1 MGDDPTEELLHEIAS
16 KHGVA
21 LDRADPILIVQTLHA
36 RLLAESRSAQQAMLE
51 DYRKT
56 LETLLERWSAETTAK
71 AERIVTASLTA
82 STETMKAQM
91 ATTTT
96 DLARTI
102 RKEVTDLL
110 EIETTETRMRRATT
124 VGYLNLLAAVVTFL
138 SAVVVYWT
146 LRP

>member
-1 MGDDPTEELLHEIAS
+1 MGEDPTDDLLKEIAS

-21 LDRADPILIVQTLHA
+21 LDRADPILMVQTMHI
-36 RLLAESRSAQQAMLE
+36 RLLAESRSAHHALLE
-51 DYRKT
+51 DYRTT
-56 LETLLERWSAETTAK
+56 LEGLLDRWSTETTAK

-91 ATTTT
+91 ATHTT

-102 RKEVTDLL
+102 RKEVT
-110 EIETTETRMRRATT
+110 EVVETTETRLRRATT
-124 VGYLNLLAAVVTFL
+124 VGYVNLLAALVTFL

>member
-1 MGDDPTEELLHEIAS
+1 MGDDHTDDLLKEIAS

-21 LDRADPILIVQTLHA
+21 LDRQDPILMVQTLHA

-56 LETLLERWSAETTAK
+56 LEALLDRWSSETTAK

-82 STETMKAQM
+82 STETMKTQM

-102 RKEVTDLL
+102 RKEVNDVL
-110 EIETTETRMRRATT
+110 ETTETRMRRATT
-124 VGYLNLLAAVVTFL
+124 VGYFNLLAAVVTFL

>member
-1 MGDDPTEELLHEIAS
+1 MGDDPTDELLQEIAS

-21 LDRADPILIVQTLHA
+21 LDREDPILMVQTMHA
-36 RLLAESRSAQQAMLE
+36 RLLAENRSAQQAMLE

-56 LETLLERWSAETTAK
+56 LEALLDRWSAETTAK

-82 STETMKAQM
+82 TTETMKAQM
-91 ATTTT
+91 TTHTT

-102 RKEVTDLL
+102 RKEVTDVL
-110 EIETTETRMRRATT
+110 ETTETRMRRATT
-124 VGYLNLLAAVVTFL
+124 VGYLNLLAALVTFL
-138 SAVVVYWT
+138 SAVVIYWT

>member
-1 MGDDPTEELLHEIAS
+1 MGDDPTDDLLKEIAS

-21 LDRADPILIVQTLHA
+21 LDREDPILMVQTMHA
-36 RLLAESRSAQQAMLE
+36 RLLAESTSAQQALLE

-56 LETLLERWSAETTAK
+56 LEALLDRWSPGTTAK

-82 STETMKAQM
+82 TTETMKAQM
-91 ATTTT
+91 ATHTT

-110 EIETTETRMRRATT
+110 ETTETRMRRATT
-124 VGYLNLLAAVVTFL
+124 VGYVNLLAALVTFV

-146 LRP
+146 VRP

>member
-1 MGDDPTEELLHEIAS
+1 MGDDPTDDLLKEIAS

-21 LDRADPILIVQTLHA
+21 LDREDPILMVQTMHA
-36 RLLAESRSAQQAMLE
+36 RLLAESTSTQQALLE

-56 LETLLERWSAETTAK
+56 LEALLDRWSAETTAK

-82 STETMKAQM
+82 TTETMKAQI
-91 ATTTT
+91 ATHTT

-110 EIETTETRMRRATT
+110 ETTETRMRRATT
-124 VGYLNLLAAVVTFL
+124 VGYLNLLAALVTFL
-138 SAVVVYWT
+138 SAVVVYWMV
-146 LRP
+146 RP

>member
-1 MGDDPTEELLHEIAS
+1 MGDDRTGDLFKEIAS

-21 LDRADPILIVQTLHA
+21 LDREDPILIVQTMHA
-36 RLLAESRSAQQAMLE
+36 RLLADSRSAQQAMLE

-56 LETLLERWSAETTAK
+56 LEALLDRWSAETTAK

-82 STETMKAQM
+82 TTETMKMQM

-96 DLARTI
+96 DLARII
-102 RKEVTDLL
+102 RKEITDVW
-110 EIETTETRMRRATT
+110 ETTETRMRRATT
-124 VGYLNLLAAVVTFL
+124 VGYVNLLAAVVTFL

>member
-1 MGDDPTEELLHEIAS
+1 MGDDRTDDLLKEIAS

-21 LDRADPILIVQTLHA
+21 LDREDPILMVQTMHA
-36 RLLAESRSAQQAMLE
+36 RLLADSRSAQQAMLE

-56 LETLLERWSAETTAK
+56 LEALLDRWSAETTAK

-110 EIETTETRMRRATT
+110 ETTETRMRRATT
-124 VGYLNLLAAVVTFL
+124 VGYVNLLAALVTFL

>member
-1 MGDDPTEELLHEIAS
+1 MGDDPTDDLLKEIAS

-21 LDRADPILIVQTLHA
+21 LDREDPILMVQTMHA
-36 RLLAESRSAQQAMLE
+36 RLLADSRSAQQAMLE

-56 LETLLERWSAETTAK
+56 LEALLDRWSAETTAK

-82 STETMKAQM
+82 STETMKTQM
-91 ATTTT
+91 ATHTT
-96 DLARTI
+96 DVANAI
-102 RKEVTDLL
+102 RKELTEVV
-110 EIETTETRMRRATT
+110 ETTETRMRWATT
-124 VGYLNLLAAVVTFL
+124 VGYLNLLAALVTFL

>member
-1 MGDDPTEELLHEIAS
+1 MGDDRTDDLLKEIAS

-21 LDRADPILIVQTLHA
+21 LDREDPILIVQTLHA
-36 RLLAESRSAQQAMLE
+36 RLLADSQSAQQAMLE
-51 DYRKT
+51 DYRTT
-56 LETLLERWSAETTAK
+56 LESLLDRWSAETTAK

-82 STETMKAQM
+82 TTETMKTQM

-96 DLARTI
+96 NVAHAI
-102 RKEVTDLL
+102 QKEVTVVMD
-110 EIETTETRMRRATT
+110 ETESRMRRATT
-124 VGYLNLLAAVVTFL
+124 VGYLNLLAALVTFL

>member
-1 MGDDPTEELLHEIAS
+1 MGDDRTDDLLKEIAS

-21 LDRADPILIVQTLHA
+21 LDREDPILIVQTLHA
-36 RLLAESRSAQQAMLE
+36 RLLADSQSAQQAMLE
-51 DYRKT
+51 DYRTT
-56 LETLLERWSAETTAK
+56 LESLLDRWSTETTAK

-82 STETMKAQM
+82 TTETMKTQM

-96 DLARTI
+96 NVAHAI
-102 RKEVTDLL
+102 QKEVTVVMD
-110 EIETTETRMRRATT
+110 ETESRMRRATT
-124 VGYLNLLAAVVTFL
+124 VGYLNLLAALVTFL

>member
-1 MGDDPTEELLHEIAS
+1 MGEDPTDDLLKDIAS

-21 LDRADPILIVQTLHA
+21 LDRADPILMVQTMHA
-36 RLLAESRSAQQAMLE
+36 RLLAESRSAQHAMLE
-51 DYRKT
+51 DYRTT
-56 LETLLERWSAETTAK
+56 LEGLLDRWSTETTAK

-91 ATTTT
+91 ATHTT

-102 RKEVTDLL
+102 RKEVT
-110 EIETTETRMRRATT
+110 EVVETTETRLRRATT
-124 VGYLNLLAAVVTFL
+124 VGYVNLLAALVTFL

>member
-1 MGDDPTEELLHEIAS
+1 
-16 KHGVA
+16 
-21 LDRADPILIVQTLHA
+21 VQTMHA
-36 RLLAESRSAQQAMLE
+36 RLLAESTSAQQALLE

-56 LETLLERWSAETTAK
+56 LEALLDRWSPETTAK

-82 STETMKAQM
+82 TTETMKAQM
-91 ATTTT
+91 ATHTT

-110 EIETTETRMRRATT
+110 ETTETRMRRATT
-124 VGYLNLLAAVVTFL
+124 VGYVNLLAALVTFV

-146 LRP
+146 VRP

>member
-1 MGDDPTEELLHEIAS
+1 MGDDPTDDLLKEIAS

-21 LDRADPILIVQTLHA
+21 LDREDPILMVQTMHA
-36 RLLAESRSAQQAMLE
+36 RLLADSRSAQQAMLE

-56 LETLLERWSAETTAK
+56 LEALLDRWSAETTAK

-102 RKEVTDLL
+102 RKEVTDVL
-110 EIETTETRMRRATT
+110 ETTETRMRRATT
-124 VGYLNLLAAVVTFL
+124 LGYLNLLAALVTFL